1 MATCNEYL
9 PLKVGLRFGERV
21 LVRLTKRKSCQNRRN
36 PRLLLYLKAI
46 SCVQS
51 CRSTQEYRARKT
63 LTKDSDK
70 KNQVRYYVTFWY
82 LIRVCK
88 CNLKRYGNCSAI
100 FILFDFLA
108 LYFVIDTIY
117 RQEELLWYNSS
128 QKILVL
134 FLISRH
140 LSNCEND
147 SSIFP

>member
-1 MATCNEYL
+1 M
-9 PLKVGLRFGERV
+9 
-21 LVRLTKRKSCQNRRN
+21 
-36 PRLLLYLKAI
+36 

-140 LSNCEND
+140 LSVGLMG
-147 SSIFP
+147 SPLGTTVLFVIFYTCFRHRNTACPIL